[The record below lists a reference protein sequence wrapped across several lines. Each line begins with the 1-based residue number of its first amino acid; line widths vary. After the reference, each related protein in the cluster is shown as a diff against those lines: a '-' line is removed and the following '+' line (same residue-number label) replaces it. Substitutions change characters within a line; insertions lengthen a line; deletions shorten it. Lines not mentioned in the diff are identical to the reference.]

1 MCEAQEGVAL
11 LAAEWLSSYCHAT
24 AGLPRM
30 SEMGSM
36 RMAAPEFVW
45 QSARGL
51 IMQMGCCS
59 EGRRGGGFSLWL
71 VGEVGYTLFEL
82 WLGHYGVIL
91 PLTRRPARQ

>member
-59 EGRRGGGFSLWL
+59 EGRRGEGSVFGW
-71 VGEVGYTLFEL
+71 
-82 WLGHYGVIL
+82 
-91 PLTRRPARQ
+91 